1 MTQHSSWPDRLK
13 WAEENGLK
21 NLQEKFTTA
30 DNMCK
35 EAQTTLTYVLA
46 GMGGT
51 FVYILPGLERK
62 LDTLLFGT
70 IILCLYFVSLG
81 IYLVR
86 KTFLISDYPS
96 PYQEAE
102 NLLDRPDLS
111 LDELRHGEILNMTER
126 LEKSQGWIEKKTK
139 AINRVRIALVVSPVP
154 FVVGCILFKLSASC
168 SFLAVIAS
176 VASALRD

>member
-1 MTQHSSWPDRLK
+1 MSQHASWPERLK

-30 DNMCK
+30 DNVGK

-51 FVYILPGLERK
+51 FAYVLPGLERK
-62 LDTLLFGT
+62 LDTLLFGA
-70 IILCLYFVSLG
+70 IILCIYFVVLG

-102 NLLDRPDLS
+102 NLLERPDLS
-111 LDELRHGEILNMTER
+111 LDELRHGEILNMTAR
-126 LEKSQGWIEKKTK
+126 LAKSQEWIEKKVK
-139 AINRVRIALVVSPVP
+139 AINRVRVALVLSPVP
-154 FVVGCILFKLSASC
+154 FVAACALFKIFS
-168 SFLAVIAS
+168 
-176 VASALRD
+176 

>member
-1 MTQHSSWPDRLK
+1 MSQHASWPERLK

-30 DNMCK
+30 DNMGK

-51 FVYILPGLERK
+51 FAYILPGLERK

-70 IILCLYFVSLG
+70 IVLCLYFVVLG

-86 KTFLISDYPS
+86 KTFFITDYPS

-102 NLLDRPDLS
+102 NLLARPDLS
-111 LDELRHGEILNMTER
+111 LDELRHGEILNMTDR
-126 LEKSQGWIEKKTK
+126 LRRSQEWIERKTTV
-139 AINRVRIALVVSPVP
+139 INHVRVALVLSPLP
-154 FVVGCILFKLSASC
+154 FVVGCILFKLFS
-168 SFLAVIAS
+168 
-176 VASALRD
+176 

>member
-51 FVYILPGLERK
+51 FVYILPGL
-62 LDTLLFGT
+62 
-70 IILCLYFVSLG
+70 ILCLYFVSLG

-96 PYQEAE
+96 PYQEAK
-102 NLLDRPDLS
+102 NLLEKPDLS

-154 FVVGCILFKLSASC
+154 FVLGCILFKYSASC

-176 VASALRD
+176 VASALSD